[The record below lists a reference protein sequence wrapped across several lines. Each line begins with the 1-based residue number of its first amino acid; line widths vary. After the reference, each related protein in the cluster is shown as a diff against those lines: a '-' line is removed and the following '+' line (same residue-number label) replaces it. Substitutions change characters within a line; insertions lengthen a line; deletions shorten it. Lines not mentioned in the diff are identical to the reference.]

1 MPGLFPF
8 ISAIVPTCF
17 RSEMLVGCVGSILSQ
32 SYPSFEIIVVDQ
44 APEPVLKETLTE
56 QFGSDPRIRYVHA
69 VSAGAA
75 RARNIGVAQ
84 ANGGI
89 VAFIDDD
96 AVAAPGWLAGL
107 ATAFDDESRPALV
120 AGRIV
125 PLWTGHRP
133 LWYPKQREFLLG
145 LYDIGQER
153 RPLPDGDLPIAA
165 NMAGLREVI
174 LKSRGFD
181 ERLGPNYFRKRKMI
195 TGEETV
201 LGQRI
206 RELGYGLLYEPSAV
220 VRHHVGGR
228 KQTRKYFLK
237 RHFWEGVTV
246 IEQMN
251 VLGRLGSRQ
260 WRHYRSHAWEMC
272 LALARFLFP
281 RYRNTYAEPDSVIR
295 MLSLSRIAYSLGV
308 WYGLLTLRTELSGTK
323 SKCASA

>member
-1 MPGLFPF
+1 
-8 ISAIVPTCF
+8 
-17 RSEMLVGCVGSILSQ
+17 MLIACVGSILSQ
-32 SYPSFEIIVVDQ
+32 SYPFFEIIVVDQ
-44 APEPVLKETLTE
+44 ATEPALKETLG
-56 QFGSDPRIRYVHA
+56 QRFGFDPRVLYVHA

-75 RARNIGVAQ
+75 RARNIGVAH
-84 ANGGI
+84 AIGGI

-125 PLWTGHRP
+125 PLWTGDRP

-145 LYDIGQER
+145 LYDIGKER

-174 LKSRGFD
+174 LKGGGFD

-220 VRHHVGGR
+220 VGHHVGSH
-228 KQTRKYFLK
+228 KQTRRYFVK

-246 IEQMN
+246 IEEMN
-251 VLGRLGSRQ
+251 SLGRIGPRRWAYCWSHGWELGM
-260 WRHYRSHAWEMC
+260 AV
-272 LALARFLFP
+272 ARFLFP
-281 RYRNTYAEPDSVIR
+281 RYRNTYAEPASVIR

-308 WYGLLTLRTELSGTK
+308 WYGLLTLRIELAGTK